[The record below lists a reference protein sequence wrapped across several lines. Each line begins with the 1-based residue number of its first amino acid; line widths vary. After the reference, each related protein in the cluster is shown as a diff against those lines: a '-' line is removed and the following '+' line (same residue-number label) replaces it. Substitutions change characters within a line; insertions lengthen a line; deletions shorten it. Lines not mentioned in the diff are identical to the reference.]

1 MSKFKDI
8 ATDLI
13 VTCFFVGRIKYAPGT
28 LGSLLAF
35 PINYIL
41 VLSVIKSRYLLPLDG
56 FSDAEREL
64 VTIISC
70 IFVFTVILFFI
81 GLKTSNQYVKR
92 TGREDPKEVVIDET
106 VGQMLTCILTFPT
119 YLFALA
125 KYMNTYDQGLIE
137 TITLFLMPFL
147 LFRIFDIIKPW
158 PIGWVDKNIKGGF
171 GIMID
176 DILAAILASIMQY
189 ALLFVFV

>member
-1 MSKFKDI
+1 
-8 ATDLI
+8 
-13 VTCFFVGRIKYAPGT
+13 
-28 LGSLLAF
+28 
-35 PINYIL
+35 
-41 VLSVIKSRYLLPLDG
+41 
-56 FSDAEREL
+56 
-64 VTIISC
+64 
-70 IFVFTVILFFI
+70 
-81 GLKTSNQYVKR
+81 
-92 TGREDPKEVVIDET
+92 
-106 VGQMLTCILTFPT
+106 
-119 YLFALA
+119 
-125 KYMNTYDQGLIE
+125 MNTYDQGLIE